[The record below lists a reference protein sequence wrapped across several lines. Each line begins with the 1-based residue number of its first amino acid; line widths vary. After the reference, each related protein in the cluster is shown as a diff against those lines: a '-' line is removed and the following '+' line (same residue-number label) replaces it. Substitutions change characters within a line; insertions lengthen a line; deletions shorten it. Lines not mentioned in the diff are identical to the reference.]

1 MIYSVADAADV
12 PPGTMLHVE
21 LDGRMIALYN
31 YDGEFYAT
39 DDICTH
45 RRARLSDGYL
55 DGRTV
60 QCPLHFGKFD
70 IVTGEPL
77 NPPCK
82 IRLATYPV
90 TLDIERLL
98 VDVPEPEAPAKT
110 EPERPPLKRTDYALS
125 KLFFDLQKADA
136 AAEYRADRAAVLDR
150 YGLDAQIRAA
160 LLADDVATL
169 APLVNPYLLRYY
181 CTAAGMPEA
190 EFLEKIR
197 G

>member
-21 LDGRMIALYN
+21 LDGRMLALYN
-31 YDGEFYAT
+31 VDGDFYAT

-55 DGRTV
+55 DGMIV

-70 IVTGEPL
+70 ITTGQPM

-82 IRLATYPV
+82 IPIATYPV

-98 VDVPEPEAPAKT
+98 VDVPETQA
-110 EPERPPLKRTDYALS
+110 
-125 KLFFDLQKADA
+125 
-136 AAEYRADRAAVLDR
+136 
-150 YGLDAQIRAA
+150 G
-160 LLADDVATL
+160 AT
-169 APLVNPYLLRYY
+169 
-181 CTAAGMPEA
+181 
-190 EFLEKIR
+190 
-197 G
+197 